1 MARSDSLKKCFALFT
16 ITLALNFTY
25 SSLLFAQD
33 TTASMLD
40 LVKDQAAGTEYVTG
54 AFKSTRIINGQSIEM
69 LGAGSLDFRI
79 LHRFGPIN
87 SGPGQFFGLDQSTV
101 RLSFDYAPYNDLLV
115 GIGRS
120 TVKKELD
127 GFVKYRLLHQSR
139 GDKIMPVSVVLVSG
153 LTCWTGNYQ
162 DPTVAN
168 YFTSRLGF
176 FEQVLIGSKISNDF
190 TFQLSPTFIHENL
203 VVFKSDPHDFY
214 ALGVG
219 GRIRITNRI
228 SFTIDWYH
236 PFNGMKSGVNFDPLA
251 IGFDIETGGHV
262 FQVHLSNSVGMNER
276 AFITETY
283 NNWTKGGIQLG
294 FNLSRIFQL

>member
-1 MARSDSLKKCFALFT
+1 MKKYLVLFAFPFFLT
-16 ITLALNFTY
+16 AI
-25 SSLLFAQD
+25 SSPLLAQD
-33 TTASMLD
+33 TTSSMLD
-40 LVKDQAAGTEYVTG
+40 LLKDSTAGTEYVNN

-79 LHRFGPIN
+79 LHRFGPVN
-87 SGPGQFFGLDQSTV
+87 GGVDKFFGLDQSTV
-101 RLSFDYAPYNDLLV
+101 RLSFDYAPYNDLLA

-139 GDKIMPVSVVLVSG
+139 GDKVMPVSVVLVTG
-153 LTCWTGNYQ
+153 VTCWTGNFP
-162 DPTVAN
+162 DPTIAN

-176 FEQVLIGSKISNDF
+176 FEQVLVGSKISNDF
-190 TFQLSPTFIHENL
+190 TFQLSPTLIHRNL
-203 VVFKSDPHDFY
+203 VMLKSDPNNIY

-219 GRIRITNRI
+219 GRIRISNRI
-228 SFTIDWYH
+228 SLTIDWYH
-236 PFNGMKSGVNFDPLA
+236 PFNGMKSGLNYDPLA

-283 NNWTKGGIQLG
+283 NNPAKGGIQLG
-294 FNLSRIFQL
+294 FNISRMFQL